1 MGKGRELPFQG
12 GSSGTPLALP
22 IFSVGIKI
30 ESRNAVGG
38 PGEGFILI
46 RVVLFFQ
53 LKEKQQS
60 KTKKPTQNNFG
71 LGKVTHIKNI
81 LTLVP
86 FLNNTDS
93 AKLLTVEMKLSAFFA
108 AHEDP
113 KMNTA
118 RALLL

>member
-1 MGKGRELPFQG
+1 MALEKVSYLSELCCF
-12 GSSGTPLALP
+12 SSL
-22 IFSVGIKI
+22 KKN
-30 ESRNAVGG
+30 SRA
-38 PGEGFILI
+38 
-46 RVVLFFQ
+46 
-53 LKEKQQS
+53 KQK
-60 KTKKPTQNNFG
+60 KTTQNNFG